1 MPLTQRSRALHNK
14 QYTEKIVWGPESL
27 KAREHVFVS
36 VKRNANMRARQPV
49 RGAPGGNPVGIATWP
64 SWAGG
69 ATSALEAGA
78 MQAAGHPDTE
88 AKGTERN
95 FWEGEERLV
104 MEQEGLRQLP
114 VLPTEAPAVRGGASP
129 CRERGSPEELT
140 AGPGAP
146 GVGFSDDCC
155 AERHALPGSL
165 APPLSGGGQ
174 PVFPLPLLASGDP
187 QH

>member
-1 MPLTQRSRALHNK
+1 MPLTQRSRALYNK
-14 QYTEKIVWGPESL
+14 QYPEKIVCGPESL

-78 MQAAGHPDTE
+78 MQAAGNPDTE

-104 MEQEGLRQLP
+104 MEQEGLRQVP
-114 VLPTEAPAVRGGASP
+114 VLS
-129 CRERGSPEELT
+129 
-140 AGPGAP
+140 
-146 GVGFSDDCC
+146 
-155 AERHALPGSL
+155 
-165 APPLSGGGQ
+165 Q
-174 PVFPLPLLASGDP
+174 QLL
-187 QH
+187 Q